1 MSRACNF
8 FFFFLSEPASFL
20 YQIFLD
26 QNLLVLSMASEFF
39 LNIYLACLV
48 KFLRTGTIFYK
59 VHKNLVTCDEHW
71 YIIYKNFEN

>member
-1 MSRACNF
+1 MSRACN

-48 KFLRTGTIFYK
+48 KFLRTEYNILHGTQK
-59 VHKNLVTCDEHW
+59 LSHMR
-71 YIIYKNFEN
+71 